1 MKRAA
6 FLLFV
11 AGCLVPLASA
21 QDKEHVQVSV
31 FADYFRLSQT
41 DTNFGGVG
49 ALLSFQAFK
58 EIKLEGQMSYD
69 FDQAFTEGFTD
80 TTTGAV
86 SIQRSGMRVLHGEFG
101 PKVNIGRHAI
111 QPFVTLKGGFI
122 NFRLNNAPA
131 TVGTFFSSVNGLR
144 TDNENG
150 VLYPGGGLQGHL
162 GPIGLRLDV
171 GDEIYFNHGT
181 HNNLRVAFGPTFRF

>member
-1 MKRAA
+1 MKRLI

-11 AGCLVPLASA
+11 ATCVVPFASA
-21 QDKEHVQVSV
+21 QDKEHVQVGV

-41 DTNFGGVG
+41 DTNFAGVG
-49 ALLSFQAFK
+49 ARLGFQAFK
-58 EIKLEGQMSYD
+58 EIKLEGEVGYD
-69 FDQAFTEGFTD
+69 FDQAFSEGFTD
-80 TTTGAV
+80 TSTGAV
-86 SIQRSGMRVLHGEFG
+86 SIQRTGMRVIHGEFG
-101 PKVNIGRHAI
+101 PRVNIGHHAI

-122 NFRLNNAPA
+122 DFRLNNAPA

-144 TDNENG
+144 TNNVDG
-150 VLYPGGGLQGHL
+150 VFYPGGGLQGHL